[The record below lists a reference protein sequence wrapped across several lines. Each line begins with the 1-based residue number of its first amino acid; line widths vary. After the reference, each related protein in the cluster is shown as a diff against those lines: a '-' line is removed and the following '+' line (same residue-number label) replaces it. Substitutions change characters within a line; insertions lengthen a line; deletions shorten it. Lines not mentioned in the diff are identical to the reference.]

1 MKYNFCGNSGLQ
13 LPEISLGL
21 WHNFGDVDD
30 FNEAT
35 SMITHAFDS
44 GITHFDLAN
53 NYGPPP
59 GSAETNFGRILAKE
73 LKGHRDELVISSKAG
88 HLMWDGPYGD
98 GGSRK
103 YIMASID
110 QSLKRTGLEYF
121 DIFYSH
127 RYDPQTPIEE
137 TMQTLV
143 DIVKQGKA
151 LYVGI
156 SKYPKKELIKAY
168 DFLKKQHV
176 PCLIYQDKYSMLVR
190 DPEKEHLSV
199 NDKYGVG
206 FIAFSPLAQGLL
218 TNKYL
223 HGIPENSRA
232 NKSHGFLQREEVTT
246 EVIHKVVALDE
257 LAKKRGQT
265 LAQLALGWLLH
276 NEKVTS
282 VIVGTSSLA
291 QLKDNLRA
299 REYTDFSTEELNLIE
314 KILAD

>member
-21 WHNFGDVDD
+21 WHNFGNVDD
-30 FNEAT
+30 FEMAT
-35 SMITHAFDS
+35 SMILHAFDS

-59 GSAETNFGRILAKE
+59 GSAEANFGKVLAKE
-73 LKGHRDELVISSKAG
+73 LKGHRDELIISSKAG
-88 HLMWDGPYGD
+88 HLMWNGPYGD

-137 TMQTLV
+137 TMQALV
-143 DIVKQGKA
+143 DIVRQGKA
-151 LYVGI
+151 LYVGV
-156 SKYPKKELIKAY
+156 SKYPPQQLIKAY
-168 DFLKKQHV
+168 EILKSQHV

-190 DPEKEHLSV
+190 NPEIEYMAINKE
-199 NDKYGVG
+199 YGVG

-223 HGIPENSRA
+223 HGIPETSRA
-232 NKSHGFLQREEVTT
+232 HKSHGFLQESEITQD
-246 EVIHKVVALDE
+246 VIKQVSALND
-257 LAKKRGQT
+257 LALQRGQT
-265 LAQLALGWLLH
+265 LAEMALAWLLH
-276 NEKVTS
+276 NEQVTS
-282 VIVGTSSLA
+282 VIIGTSSLT
-291 QLKDNLRA
+291 QLKDNLKA
-299 REYTDFSTEELNLIE
+299 KDNANFSGEELALIE
-314 KILAD
+314 KILK

>member
-30 FNEAT
+30 FEMAT
-35 SMITHAFDS
+35 SMILHAFDS

-59 GSAETNFGRILAKE
+59 GSAEANFGKVLAKE
-73 LKGHRDELVISSKAG
+73 LKEHRDELIISSKAG
-88 HLMWDGPYGD
+88 HLMWNGPYGD

-137 TMQTLV
+137 TMQSLV
-143 DIVKQGKA
+143 DIVRQGKA
-151 LYVGI
+151 LYVGV
-156 SKYPKKELIKAY
+156 SKYPPQQLIKAY
-168 DFLKKQHV
+168 EILKSQHV

-190 DPEKEHLSV
+190 NPEIEHMAINKE
-199 NDKYGVG
+199 YGVG

-223 HGIPENSRA
+223 HGIPETSRA
-232 NKSHGFLQREEVTT
+232 HKSHGFLQESEITQD
-246 EVIHKVVALDE
+246 VIKQVSALND
-257 LAKKRGQT
+257 LAIQRGQT
-265 LAQLALGWLLH
+265 LAEMALAWLLH
-276 NEKVTS
+276 NEQVTS
-282 VIVGTSSLA
+282 VIIGTSSLN
-291 QLKDNLRA
+291 QLKDNLKA
-299 REYTDFSTEELNLIE
+299 KDNANFSVEELTLIE
-314 KILAD
+314 KILK